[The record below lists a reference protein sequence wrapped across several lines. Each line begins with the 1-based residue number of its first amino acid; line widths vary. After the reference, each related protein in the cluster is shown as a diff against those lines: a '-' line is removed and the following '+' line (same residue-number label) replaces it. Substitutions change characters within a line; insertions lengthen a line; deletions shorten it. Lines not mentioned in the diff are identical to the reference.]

1 MARMPRFLISHQQ
14 TTYHVISRTA
24 LDRYPLGDQ
33 EKSLLLTT
41 IQQLSG
47 VYFCEV
53 LGFCLMG
60 NHFHLLVTMRP
71 EDEISDEEV
80 KESYQRRYGD
90 EYTLMAGQIPFYRQ
104 KWTSLSEYVKEIK
117 QSFPQLNPACRQEPR
132 FVAWLFNRT
141 SPGVQQKA
149 RTKRNLLG

>member
-1 MARMPRFLISHQQ
+1 MARMPRFLIPHQQ

-24 LDRYPLGDQ
+24 LDGYPLGEQ
-33 EKSLLLTT
+33 EKSLLLST
-41 IQQLSG
+41 IKQLSS

-80 KESYQRRYGD
+80 KESFQRRYCQRRPKAD
-90 EYTLMAGQIPFYRQ
+90 
-104 KWTSLSEYVKEIK
+104 
-117 QSFPQLNPACRQEPR
+117 
-132 FVAWLFNRT
+132 
-141 SPGVQQKA
+141 PGKA
-149 RTKRNLLG
+149 FGIGPPGR